1 MVGLSK
7 RKKRRE
13 EGTFIRVC
21 PAATIVEK
29 ETKDAGGTGV
39 AAAEHPSEHSR
50 PQIICHNMH

>member
-1 MVGLSK
+1 LVRLSK

-29 ETKDAGGTGV
+29 ASKDAGGTGG
-39 AAAEHPSEHSR
+39 AAAEHSR
-50 PQIICHNMH
+50 PQIIYHNIH